1 MNTQRVDIHAHFIP
15 PSYRQACFEAGHGKP
30 DGMPKLPV
38 NTGLPTTQLGELLI
52 RGKHWTKEGHLEF
65 MEKAGIAKSILSI
78 SSPGTHL
85 IPGKDALALK
95 VTRECNEF
103 AAGLKRQHPDKFGF
117 WASLP
122 LPDVKGSL
130 EEVAHSF
137 DVLNA
142 DGIAVKTNMH
152 GIYMGDPVLD
162 PVFLELNRRYATV
175 FIHPTSPCIG
185 DGHTAQ
191 AASPL
196 NLYPN
201 PMFEFFFDTAR
212 AVINMLMTGFVDKFP
227 NITVII
233 CHAGGALPPLV
244 ERLTNVATAVLGH
257 PDDFNT
263 EAVKRI
269 FGRQFY
275 FDLAGYVFPDQIHGL
290 LRYVDT
296 SRLLYGTDYPF
307 TPGSGALGMSCIM
320 DTELPRVFSDEQDC
334 TAILA
339 DNAVKLLEGTGGRAG

>member
-1 MNTQRVDIHAHFIP
+1 M
-15 PSYRQACFEAGHGKP
+15 
-30 DGMPKLPV
+30 
-38 NTGLPTTQLGELLI
+38 LI
-52 RGKHWTKEGHLEF
+52 RLKQWTKEGHIDF

-85 IPGKDALALK
+85 VPGNDDLALRL
-95 VTRECNEF
+95 TRECNEF
-103 AAGLKRQHPDKFGF
+103 AAELKRQHPDKFGF

-130 EEVAHSF
+130 EEITHSF

-152 GIYMGDPVLD
+152 GVYMGDPVLD
-162 PVFLELNRRYATV
+162 PVFQELNRRHATV

-185 DGHTAQ
+185 DGHAAH

-196 NLYPN
+196 GHYPN

-212 AVINMLMTGFVDKFP
+212 AVINMFMTGFVDKFP

-244 ERLTNVATAVLGH
+244 ERLTNVATAVLGK
-257 PDDFNT
+257 PADFNT
-263 EAVKRI
+263 DAVKCI

-290 LRYVDT
+290 LRYVDA

-307 TPGSGALGMSCIM
+307 TPGSGALGMSRIM
-320 DTELPRVFSDEQDC
+320 DTELPRVFSDREEC
-334 TAILA
+334 RAILA
-339 DNAVKLLEGTGGRAG
+339 DNAMKLLDGAGGRSG

>member
-1 MNTQRVDIHAHFIP
+1 M
-15 PSYRQACFEAGHGKP
+15 
-30 DGMPKLPV
+30 
-38 NTGLPTTQLGELLI
+38 LI
-52 RGKHWTKEGHLEF
+52 RRKHWTKEGHLDF

-85 IPGKDALALK
+85 IPGNDDLALQ

-103 AAGLKRQHPDKFGF
+103 AAELKSQHPDKFGF

-130 EEVAHSF
+130 EEIAYAF

-152 GIYMGDPVLD
+152 GVYMGDPVLD
-162 PVFLELNRRYATV
+162 PVFQELNRRHATV

-185 DGHTAQ
+185 DGHTAH

-196 NLYPN
+196 DHYPN

-227 NITVII
+227 NITLII

-257 PDDFNT
+257 PAEFNT

-275 FDLAGYVFPDQIHGL
+275 FDLAGYVFPDQIHGI

-296 SRLLYGTDYPF
+296 TRLLYGTDYPF
-307 TPGSGALGMSCIM
+307 TPGSGALGMSRIM
-320 DTELPRVFSDEQDC
+320 DTELPLVFPDQDDC
-334 TAILA
+334 RAILS
-339 DNAVKLLEGTGGRAG
+339 DNAVKLLEGGGGRSG